1 MLRQTPNAVYVD
13 KTKFIY
19 ELTRTYSYVFLSRPR
34 LMGKTMLCSTM
45 QCYFEGRKELF
56 KGLAIEQLET
66 EWTQYPVLHF
76 SLGVVKS
83 TEPKNV
89 ESNLARLLR
98 RYEAIYGRDP
108 ESDTLS
114 GRMADLIERAYA
126 QSGRRVVVLID
137 EYDAPILEV
146 LHDKHKR
153 EKVRELLREF
163 FSPLKDCDPYLRFV
177 FMTGISTYVPMYW
190 DCVLNN
196 MIHLS
201 TSSKAATIC
210 GFTMQEVLDNF
221 PSGIAQLA
229 EEYKCTTEEAIAKL
243 KEAYDGYRFS
253 EEPETVLS
261 PWDVLNA
268 IKDKMISPY
277 WANTGSWLQLYEIIK
292 RYKEEGRFKL
302 SDLERKCRI
311 SDMQDLPVELGATP
325 LLYHTGYLTFK
336 EGNDEIWG
344 RHTKLGIPN
353 ESVRTGLMDCLSPL
367 FAEELGS
374 REK

>member
-76 SLGVVKS
+76 NFGRIRCEDSIGVERGLSLQ
-83 TEPKNV
+83 
-89 ESNLARLLR
+89 LR
-98 RYEAIYGRDP
+98 EYEKIYGRDT
-108 ESDTLS
+108 ECKYLGD
-114 GRMADLIERAYA
+114 RMWDLI
-126 QSGRRVVVLID
+126 RRVHAQTGRQVVIIID
-137 EYDAPILEV
+137 EYDTPLSDVLFEEEKREAVRKVLGKFLAPIKSSDA
-146 LHDKHKR
+146 HIR
-153 EKVRELLREF
+153 F
-163 FSPLKDCDPYLRFV
+163 F

-190 DCVLNN
+190 NCVLNN
-196 MIHLS
+196 MKHLS

-311 SDMQDLPVELGATP
+311 SDMQDRPVELGAIP

-344 RHTKLGIPN
+344 RHTKLGTPN
-353 ESVRTGLMDCLSPL
+353 ESVRTGLMECLSPL

>member
-1 MLRQTPNAVYVD
+1 MFRQTPNAVYVD

-19 ELTRTYSYVFLSRPR
+19 ELTHTYSYVFLSRPR

-83 TEPKNV
+83 AEPKNV

-153 EKVRELLREF
+153 EKVRKLLREF
-163 FSPLKDCDPYLRFV
+163 FSSLKDCDPYLRFV
-177 FMTGISTYVPMYW
+177 FITGISTYVPMYW

-196 MIHLS
+196 MILLS

-221 PSGIAQLA
+221 PNGIAQLA

-253 EEPETVLS
+253 KEPETVLS

-302 SDLERKCRI
+302 SDLERKCRV
-311 SDMQDLPVELGATP
+311 SDMQDLPVELGAIP

-336 EGNDEIWG
+336 EGNDEICG